1 VLQIIL
7 LAYFLIGFKEYN
19 IKELHHIKFFFNIFV
34 PPKPDTT
41 MSKISLL
48 IPAMV
53 LLAMLSCTKGRMVPV
68 SEIDST
74 LKEMVSNAAAS
85 NSLDYWILP
94 ESTDFNSIPQD
105 PLNPLSTEK
114 VALGKLLFYETAF
127 GTEAAAVENIGTFSC
142 ATCHLP
148 SAGFRPGSAQGIAD
162 GGVGFGINGEERVR
176 NTNYAESD
184 MDVQGARPL
193 SLLSVA
199 FVENTMWN
207 GSFGSTNVNEG
218 TEHLW
223 VGKLATNNL
232 GLQGME
238 AQNIEGLETHKM
250 HYDLENITENGYKE
264 MFDAAF
270 SDVPEEDR
278 YNNIRASFALSAYL
292 RTVFPSKAP
301 FQDWLKGDPF
311 AMTEDEKAGAM
322 LFFGKA
328 ACTNCHSGPG
338 FSSVEFHAVGVN
350 DMFQRPSFGTSAS
363 DLRNFGR
370 GGFTGISEDNYKFKV
385 PQLYNMRDTKF
396 YFHGS
401 SKTNLRDVVEYFN
414 EGIGENQNVPAEQ
427 ISDKFNPL
435 FLSDEEI
442 DQLTLFLDS
451 ALRDPDLMRYQPDEV
466 LSGNCFPNGDFQSQL
481 DLGCQ

>member
-1 VLQIIL
+1 MLR
-7 LAYFLIGFKEYN
+7 
-19 IKELHHIKFFFNIFV
+19 
-34 PPKPDTT
+34 
-41 MSKISLL
+41 ISLL
-48 IPAMV
+48 VPVMAFIV
-53 LLAMLSCTKGRMVPV
+53 ITSCTKTHMVPV

-74 LKEMVSNAAAS
+74 LKEMVSNSAAT

-94 ESTDFNSIPQD
+94 ESDDFNSIPQD
-105 PLNPLSTEK
+105 PKNPLTTEK

-127 GTEAAAVENIGTFSC
+127 GTEATDVASIGTYSC

-176 NTNYAESD
+176 NVSYQESD

-223 VGKLATNNL
+223 VGDLEPNNL
-232 GLQGME
+232 GLHGME
-238 AQNIEGLETHKM
+238 AQNIEGIEVHKM
-250 HYDLENITENGYKE
+250 HYDVDIITENGYKPL
-264 MFDAAF
+264 FDLAF
-270 SDVPEEDR
+270 ADVPEDDR
-278 YNNIRASFALSAYL
+278 YNNLRASFALSAYL
-292 RTVFPSKAP
+292 RTLFPNKAP

-311 AMTEDEKAGAM
+311 AMTEEEKAGAM

-328 ACTNCHSGPG
+328 ACTGCHSGPG
-338 FSSVEFHAVGVN
+338 FSAVEFHAIGVN
-350 DMFQRPSFGTSAS
+350 DMFQRPSFGTSAG

-370 GGFTGISEDNYKFKV
+370 GGFTGLSEDNYKFKV

-414 EGIGENQNVPAEQ
+414 EGIGENSNVPAEQ

-435 FLSDEEI
+435 FLSDEEV
-442 DQLTLFLDS
+442 DQLTAFLDN
-451 ALRDPDLMRYQPDEV
+451 ALRDPDLMRYQPEAV
-466 LSGNCFPNGDFQSQL
+466 LSGNCFPNGDFQSKL
-481 DLGCQ
+481 DLGCE